1 MSENRT
7 KGYTVSVEALLSHR
21 KAVEMY
27 LKDKGTHDVL
37 LATFS
42 SQLNS
47 LAIYEPDQRIP
58 IETVSKNIDV
68 FASWLKEPNLGLKIA
83 PYSSREQRRLAFF
96 YTKEISL
103 LDYFRILV
111 RYICISTEVMRFEIS
126 VNKDV
131 ICCEMIPNSP
141 ATVSL
146 HQAEG
151 FFAAICD
158 AIKFGHDITPEAV
171 LFTHAMPSEDNAI
184 YQSVLGVIPT
194 FNQPFNRLYFSNVS
208 KDSYSNG
215 PTPSA
220 RSLQYIQSMEAVKRL
235 EVGAESWKDR
245 CRFLLRLMMFYGEPT
260 KPVLSE
266 LLAVTPRTL
275 QRQLEREGE
284 TFRNLLAELRR
295 ELAVEYLT
303 DRRLTCEDVAF
314 LLGYKDVGQFFRV
327 FRTWYSMS
335 PGQYRDS
342 VK

>member
-7 KGYTVSVEALLSHR
+7 KGLTVSVEALLSHR

-27 LKDKGTHDVL
+27 LKDKGTHDTL
-37 LATFS
+37 LEKFS
-42 SQLNS
+42 SQLN
-47 LAIYEPDQRIP
+47 LLDIFEPEQRIP
-58 IETVSKNIDV
+58 IEVVSRNIDL
-68 FASWLKEPNLGLKIA
+68 FSSWLKEPNLGLKIA

-126 VNKDV
+126 VDKDV
-131 ICCEMIPNSP
+131 ICCDMIPNSP
-141 ATVSL
+141 STVSL
-146 HQAEG
+146 HQTEG

-158 AIKFGHDITPEAV
+158 AVKFAHDVVPETV
-171 LFTHAMPSEDNAI
+171 LFTHAKPSGDDDI
-184 YQSVLGVIPT
+184 YQSVLGVNPE
-194 FNQPFNRLYFSNVS
+194 FSQEFNRLYFANVS
-208 KDSYSNG
+208 RDSYSKNQL
-215 PTPSA
+215 PSA

-275 QRQLEREGE
+275 QRQLEKEGE

-295 ELAVEYLT
+295 ELAVEYLNEG
-303 DRRLTCEDVAF
+303 RFTCEDVAF
-314 LLGYKDVGQFFRV
+314 LLGYKDVSQFFRV

-342 VK
+342 VE